1 MPGTIRSVVYNTPV
15 LQLFDNS
22 SLVKWKLLDEDCSM
36 KYEKAYNCLIGHMN
50 FIDHGLV
57 L

>member
-1 MPGTIRSVVYNTPV
+1 MPGRCTYTGTSI
-15 LQLFDNS
+15 
-22 SLVKWKLLDEDCSM
+22 KWKLLDEDCSM
-36 KYEKAYNCLIGHMN
+36 KYEKAYNCLIGYMN